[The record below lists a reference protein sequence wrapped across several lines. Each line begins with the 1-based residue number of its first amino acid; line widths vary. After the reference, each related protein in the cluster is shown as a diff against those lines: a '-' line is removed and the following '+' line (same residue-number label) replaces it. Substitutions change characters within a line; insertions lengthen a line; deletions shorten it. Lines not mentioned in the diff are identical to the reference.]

1 MSLEFHLRLAGALQ
15 IALAVLHLFFP
26 KRLHW
31 KEELS
36 RLSLLNRQ
44 IFIVHTIFICVVLLL
59 FGALSC
65 FAPQALLQPTPLSRL
80 VLGGFASFWGLRLAF
95 QWFVYDSRLW
105 RGNSFNTLVHVLST
119 ALWIYLASVYAGVLL
134 LQGQ

>member
-15 IALAVLHLFFP
+15 ISLAALHLSFP
-26 KRLHW
+26 RRFHW

-44 IFIVHTIFICVVLLL
+44 IFIVHTIFICVLVVS
-59 FGALSC
+59 FGALSL
-65 FAPQALLQPTPLSRL
+65 FAPETLLQPTPLSRL
-80 VLGGFASFWGLRLAF
+80 VLAGFAGLWGLRLAF

-105 RGNSFNTLVHVLST
+105 RGNTLNTLVHVLLT
-119 ALWIYLASVYAGVLL
+119 ALWAYLFAVYLGVLL
-134 LQGQ
+134 LQG

>member
-15 IALAVLHLFFP
+15 IALAVLHIFFP
-26 KRLHW
+26 KRFHW

-44 IFIVHTIFICVVLLL
+44 IFVVHTIFICIGLLL
-59 FGALSC
+59 MGALSS

-80 VLGGFASFWGLRLAF
+80 VLGGFGCFWGLRLAF
-95 QWFVYDSRLW
+95 QWLVYDSRLW
-105 RGNSFNTLVHVLST
+105 RGNLFNTLVHVLFT
-119 ALWIYLASVYAGVLL
+119 AMWLYLCAVYGGIFL
-134 LQGQ
+134 LQR